1 MTNDVY
7 AIADSM
13 NEDAKTRLRKFA
25 KRGVINKEG
34 LASFQREGL
43 IGTDEYDSFVLTT
56 KGASVLR
63 LIERT

>member
-13 NEDAKTRLRKFA
+13 NEDAKTRLRRFA
-25 KRGVINKEG
+25 KKGTISKEG
-34 LASFQREGL
+34 LASFQHQGL
-43 IGTDEYDSFVLTT
+43 IDTDEYDSFVLTH
-56 KGASVLR
+56 KGSSVLR